1 MHEMGHQIISVMSMV
16 YFRFVGHS
24 ALFVNFSDKAE
35 IFRAFFRDA
44 DQLLFP
50 GIEPNAMGRWCIND
64 KGEMWKPGTLAIA
77 RWNGLT
83 YCRALR
89 HDRLQNHR
97 QP

>member
-64 KGEMWKPGTLAIA
+64 KEEMWRPG
-77 RWNGLT
+77 NPG
-83 YCRALR
+83 
-89 HDRLQNHR
+89 DRPLEWSDLL
-97 QP
+97 PSAEA